1 MLLLKALWALG
12 AAVSGAYRAG
22 MYCRTRRQIRRYR
35 WVRRPEYAEAVR
47 KVNGEL
53 GRKVRFR
60 LVSSREV
67 PMPCVFGVTRPYIA
81 VPEMEFTGEELYFIL
96 KHEMLHYYRGDMLV
110 RVLCEALKAVYWW
123 DVFAYMLARLVYE
136 MQEVNV
142 DFKVIEGLPAE
153 EQLKYPD
160 CLVKVSRKREVRR
173 REDLWAIGFRKES
186 PSEAN
191 KRISLMLGNQDMGG
205 RKTTASLLLSG
216 GLLCMVVL
224 CPNMLTFEPYGI
236 PDEHVEGSIGAREGR
251 SEERRVG
258 KECRL

>member
-1 MLLLKALWALG
+1 M
-12 AAVSGAYRAG
+12 
-22 MYCRTRRQIRRYR
+22 
-35 WVRRPEYAEAVR
+35 
-47 KVNGEL
+47 
-53 GRKVRFR
+53 
-60 LVSSREV
+60 
-67 PMPCVFGVTRPYIA
+67 
-81 VPEMEFTGEELYFIL
+81 
-96 KHEMLHYYRGDMLV
+96 
-110 RVLCEALKAVYWW
+110 
-123 DVFAYMLARLVYE
+123 
-136 MQEVNV
+136 

-173 REDLWAIGFRKES
+173 REDPWAIGFRKES

-236 PDEHVEGSIGAREGR
+236 PDEHVEGSVGVTGGGICCLDNKDGTYDIYIDGQYYMTVMEIFDERVPVYD
-251 SEERRVG
+251 SLEEVTG
-258 KECRL
+258 ND